1 MWLHEEPNLYY
12 TTLRKHKHIVRGGD
26 KKVMDFSNRST
37 QQPQPA
43 HTGAAFTNNN
53 ASVPNRPG
61 KDVKRKLN
69 SKWGRIGTG
78 VALIC
83 IGILVAAVVG
93 LLVLGGGSQ
102 DKYVNGSKYQA
113 VFLTNG
119 QVYFGHIKNIN
130 GNFIDL
136 QNIYYLQSQNSSS
149 SSSSSSNNVTLIKLG
164 CELHAPYDQMV
175 INMSQVSFWENIQD
189 NGQVGKGI
197 AQLKTC
203 TQSSS
208 TTQSSNSAQSST
220 QNSTP
225 TAPSSSS
232 STKKP

>member
-1 MWLHEEPNLYY
+1 
-12 TTLRKHKHIVRGGD
+12 
-26 KKVMDFSNRST
+26 MDFSNRNT

-43 HTGAAFTNNN
+43 HTGAAFSNNN
-53 ASVPNRPG
+53 ANVPNRPG
-61 KDVKRKLN
+61 KDVKRKLTG
-69 SKWGRIGTG
+69 KWGRIGTG

-83 IGILVAAVVG
+83 VGILVAAVVG
-93 LLVLGGGSQ
+93 LLVIGGSSQ
-102 DKYVNGSKYQA
+102 SKYVNSGKYQA

-130 GNFIDL
+130 SNFLDL
-136 QNIYYLQSQNSSS
+136 QSIYYLQSQNSSS
-149 SSSSSSNNVTLIKLG
+149 SSSSSNNNVTLIKLG
-164 CELHAPYDQMV
+164 CELHAPYDQMI

-208 TTQSSNSAQSST
+208 TTQSSNNAQNST
-220 QNSTP
+220 QNSAP